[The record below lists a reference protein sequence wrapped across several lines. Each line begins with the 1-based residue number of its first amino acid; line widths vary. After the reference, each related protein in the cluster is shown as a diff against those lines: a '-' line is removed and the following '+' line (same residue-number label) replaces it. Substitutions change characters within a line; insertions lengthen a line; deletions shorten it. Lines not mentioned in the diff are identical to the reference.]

1 MRTKEEIQKELDA
14 VDETITLGNVY
25 RGILYEEMDAIP
37 ETIKVTLHLTPDEI
51 TWLNM
56 VINFGGEISSVMCG
70 KEFVGKPTE
79 YSVSEYPK
87 WHEVQFGLYNKGRIK
102 PDEDQD

>member
-1 MRTKEEIQKELDA
+1 MRTKEEIRKEIDA
-14 VDETITLGNVY
+14 VD
-25 RGILYEEMDAIP
+25 

-56 VINFGGEISSVMCG
+56 VVDFGGEISSVMCG
-70 KEFVGKPTE
+70 KKIVGKPTE
-79 YSVSEYPK
+79 YPVSEYNK
-87 WHEVQFGLYNKGRIK
+87 WHEVQYGLFHKVRIK